1 MSQIKRKVAFYTLG
15 CKLNFAETS
24 YISTLFPEDR
34 YTKVS
39 PDQQADIYV
48 INTCTVTS
56 EADRKCRQAIRKF
69 INRSP
74 SSIIAVIGCYS
85 QLRAKEIANIP
96 GVDIVLGTKDKFNL
110 VSLLDRTN
118 SKAKTA
124 ITEAGNIEK
133 EKEFIPSWSSGD
145 RTRTFI
151 KVQDG
156 CDYRC
161 AYCTVPLA
169 RGRSRNAPI
178 SSIIE
183 EIKNISSGGVPEI
196 VITGVNIGDFGKS
209 TGESFTE
216 LLRQIENL
224 EEIKR
229 IRLSSIEPDLLKDEI
244 IELVAKSSKIMPH
257 FHIPLQSGSD
267 KILRLMRRRYT
278 ATLFI
283 SLVEKI
289 RRAIPLAGI
298 GADIITGFPGET
310 EEDFNE
316 TFSLI
321 DSLPVAYLH
330 VFPYS
335 ERPGTPAR
343 EFKDKVKPEVRNERR
358 KKLTELSKKKNME
371 FKLMNINSIHEVLFE
386 NRVKN
391 IMISGFTGNY
401 LRVEHPFEKGLQG
414 TIRKVLITGIN
425 PSGNMSVKLID

>member
-118 SKAKTA
+118 SKAQTA
-124 ITEAGNIEK
+124 ITEAGNIEE
-133 EKEFIPSWSSGD
+133 EKEFIHSWSSGD
-145 RTRTFI
+145 RTRKFI

-244 IELVAKSSKIMPH
+244 IEMVAKSSKIMPH

-310 EEDFNE
+310 EKDFNE

-321 DSLPVAYLH
+321 DSLSVSYLH

-386 NRVKN
+386 NRIKN

>member
-24 YISTLFPEDR
+24 YISTLFPEER

-244 IELVAKSSKIMPH
+244 IEMVAKSSKIMPH

-321 DSLPVAYLH
+321 DSLPVSYLH

-391 IMISGFTGNY
+391 RMISGFTGNY

-414 TIRKVLITGIN
+414 TIQKVLITGIN